1 MKFEK
6 TCRQIAK
13 EFGEDT
19 KLVHDIAMFQFRFIQ
34 EVMKD
39 PEDTH
44 DIMINKSFRFKLK
57 KRFKE
62 NKQKEYSSK

>member
-13 EFGEDT
+13 EFGEDP